1 MKSALPLP
9 TNAPLCL
16 FTAPLNFTCNHFVPL
31 CATILDRFS
40 NLSREN
46 SVLIENYCG
55 NDGELWKILT
65 NTLQVVCAGEI
76 KPTLRE
82 MFSRNYSPNCFET
95 VTAKLQ
101 IVCADVNRGVF
112 DCVNRAMG

>member
-16 FTAPLNFTCNHFVPL
+16 FTAPLNFTCDHFVPL

-40 NLSREN
+40 KLSREN
-46 SVLIENYCG
+46 SVVIENYCG
-55 NDGELWKILT
+55 NDAELWKILT

-82 MFSRNYSPNCFET
+82 MFSRNCSLNCFET
-95 VTAKLQ
+95 VTVELQ
-101 IVCADVNRGVF
+101 VCLRGHQLRF
-112 DCVNRAMG
+112 F